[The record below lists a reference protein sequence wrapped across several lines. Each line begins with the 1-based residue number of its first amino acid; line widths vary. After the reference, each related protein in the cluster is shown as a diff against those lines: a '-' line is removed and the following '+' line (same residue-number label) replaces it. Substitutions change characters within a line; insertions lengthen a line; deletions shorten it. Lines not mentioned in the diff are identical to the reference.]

1 MKNQFNLKKI
11 KIAALEVSQRSEKKR
26 NMFLQYLANALL
38 HNKKAIL
45 VANRKD
51 IQNAK
56 KNNLSNAFIQRLVL
70 DESRIEKLVIKLLN
84 LQKLKSGISSILE
97 ERRLEN
103 GILLKKISVPLGVIL
118 IMYES
123 RPEVTIEAAA
133 LCIKSGNA
141 VLLKGGSEA
150 FCTNRI
156 LYTYIQKALKR
167 ADLTQET
174 IQLVEN
180 RKEIGKLLKQSK
192 YIDVV
197 IARGGYDMVKNVM
210 NKTSIP
216 VLAHASGGARIYID
230 KSADLKI
237 INNIIINA
245 KTSKSSACNS
255 LDTVLIHK
263 DIAFTLVPSLVKKL
277 QAVGVKV
284 LGDAIVSKLV
294 NTRKAFQSDWQ
305 TEFLGLTMGIKVVS
319 DAEEAID
326 FINTY
331 TKRHSEG
338 IIAEDNKV
346 ISTFVSSI
354 DAAGIFINCST
365 RFHDGYEFGMG
376 SEIGIATGKLHAR
389 GPVGLKELTT
399 YKWEVY
405 GNGQIR
411 E

>member
-1 MKNQFNLKKI
+1 MKIIQNLKQVKKAGI
-11 KIAALEVSQRSEKKR
+11 QLSQLTEEKR
-26 NMFLQYLANALL
+26 NMFLEYLIDALL
-38 HNKKAIL
+38 YNKNDIVKANKL
-45 VANRKD
+45 D
-51 IQNAK
+51 IKNAR
-56 KNNLSNAFIQRLVL
+56 NNNMSEAFIQRLIL
-70 DESRIEKLVIKLLN
+70 DKKGIEKLIEKLNSLKD
-84 LQKLKSGISSILE
+84 LTSTIGSTLSSKKLK
-97 ERRLEN
+97 N
-103 GILLKKISVPLGVIL
+103 GIVLRKIVVPLGVIL

-156 LYTYIQKALKR
+156 LYTCIQKALKN
-167 ADLTQET
+167 ADLAKET
-174 IQLVEN
+174 IQLLEN
-180 RKEIGKLLKQSK
+180 RKEISKLLKQNK

-210 NKTSIP
+210 NQTNIA
-216 VLAHASGGARIYID
+216 VLAHACGGARIYID

-237 INNIIINA
+237 VNNIIINA
-245 KTSKSSACNS
+245 KTGKSSACNS

-263 DIAFTLVPSLVKKL
+263 DIAFTLIPSLIKKL

-284 LGDAIVSKLV
+284 LGDTIVSKLT
-294 NTRKAFQSDWQ
+294 NARKASQSDWQ
-305 TEFLGLTMGIKVVS
+305 TEFLGLTVGIKVVKNL
-319 DAEEAID
+319 EEAID

-338 IIAEDNKV
+338 IIAEDNTV
-346 ISTFVSSI
+346 ISAFVSSI

-376 SEIGIATGKLHAR
+376 SEMGIATGKLHAR

-405 GNGQIR
+405 GNGHIR

>member
-1 MKNQFNLKKI
+1 MKNTYNLKRVK
-11 KIAALEVSQRSEKKR
+11 KAAIQLSQLTEKER
-26 NMFLQYLANALL
+26 NMFLEYLIDALL
-38 HNKKAIL
+38 YNKNDIVKANKL
-45 VANRKD
+45 D
-51 IQNAK
+51 IKNAR
-56 KNNLSNAFIQRLVL
+56 NNNMLDAFIQRLTL
-70 DESRIEKLVIKLLN
+70 NKKGIEKLIEKLNSLKD
-84 LQKLKSGISSILE
+84 LTSTIGSTLSSKKL
-97 ERRLEN
+97 RN
-103 GILLKKISVPLGVIL
+103 GIVLRKIVVPLGVIL

-133 LCIKSGNA
+133 LCVKSGNA

-150 FCTNRI
+150 FFTNRI
-156 LYTYIQKALKR
+156 LYTCIQKALR
-167 ADLTQET
+167 NAYLAQET
-174 IQLVEN
+174 IQLVED
-180 RKEIGKLLKQSK
+180 RKEIGKLLKQSR

-210 NKTSIP
+210 NQTNIA

-237 INNIIINA
+237 INKIIINA

-255 LDTVLIHK
+255 LDTVLVHK
-263 DIAFTLVPSLVKKL
+263 DIALTLVPSLVKKL

-284 LGDAIVSKLV
+284 LGDTVVNKLA
-294 NTRKAFQSDWQ
+294 NTRKALQSDWQ

-346 ISTFVSSI
+346 ISAFVNSI

-399 YKWEVY
+399 YRWEVY
-405 GNGQIR
+405 GNGHIR